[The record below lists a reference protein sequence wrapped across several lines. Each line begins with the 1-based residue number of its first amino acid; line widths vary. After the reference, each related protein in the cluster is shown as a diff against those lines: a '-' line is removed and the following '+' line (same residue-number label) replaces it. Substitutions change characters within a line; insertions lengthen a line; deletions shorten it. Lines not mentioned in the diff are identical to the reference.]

1 MSGPY
6 INGARR
12 QRIWLMG
19 GRHGGSEKIRK
30 RGDSL
35 RRVVE
40 RAQRTS
46 AGRRMAR
53 RHRAGRPGSLAGGT
67 GSGER
72 HSRRG
77 RGEKV
82 EGAEGR

>member
-40 RAQRTS
+40 PAQRPS
-46 AGRRMAR
+46 G
-53 RHRAGRPGSLAGGT
+53 L
-67 GSGER
+67 GER
-72 HSRRG
+72 RELQALHRSLS
-77 RGEKV
+77 
-82 EGAEGR
+82 

>member
-6 INGARR
+6 INGVRR

-40 RAQRTS
+40 PAQRPS
-46 AGRRMAR
+46 GLRERRELQALHSRSCRVDVARRGDPGAGR
-53 RHRAGRPGSLAGGT
+53 GGGT
-67 GSGER
+67 ALGG
-72 HSRRG
+72 
-77 RGEKV
+77 
-82 EGAEGR
+82 

>member
-40 RAQRTS
+40 PAQRPS
-46 AGRRMAR
+46 GLRERRELQAL
-53 RHRAGRPGSLAGGT
+53 H
-67 GSGER
+67 
-72 HSRRG
+72 
-77 RGEKV
+77 
-82 EGAEGR
+82 

>member
-1 MSGPY
+1 MRGPY

-40 RAQRTS
+40 PAQRPSGLREGRELQALHAKLIVSRRRTS
-46 AGRRMAR
+46 R
-53 RHRAGRPGSLAGGT
+53 RH
-67 GSGER
+67 
-72 HSRRG
+72 
-77 RGEKV
+77 
-82 EGAEGR
+82 EG